1 MRVWFGITSV
11 AVMAACTPAA
21 PTMGVEQAQ
30 EYCRNHHMIAKV
42 SNPVDTRVNLGVG
55 IGSGGK
61 VRTNAGLTVGVDLN
75 ALMSA
80 EKSYDKCV
88 MENAGVAPTAP
99 YLPPN

>member
-21 PTMGVEQAQ
+21 PTIGVEQAQ
-30 EYCRNHHMIAKV
+30 EYCRAKV